1 MRCSALRVWPDP
13 LDGGEVPTMPPSSDA
28 LSAARIGSGDAH
40 MEPSHPKSQ
49 SREAGTARV

>member
-13 LDGGEVPTMPPSSDA
+13 LDGGDVPTMPAGSDA
-28 LSAARIGSGDAH
+28 LRAAQIGSGDAH
-40 MEPSHPKSQ
+40 MEPSHPNSQ